1 MRHLLLLL
9 AACGLSTG
17 AMAQLTGT
25 KTIDPTGSGANNY
38 ATFGAAVQ
46 ALNAGGV
53 GAGGVTFQVKAGA
66 TFTETIPSITAS
78 GTAANPIRF
87 VKNGGGANPVLQL
100 VGAGA
105 ADAVLTLDGADYVRL
120 DSLTLRENPANTTA
134 ADMTEYGVWL
144 KGGAT
149 NNTVQGCTIE
159 LSRSNANKSYGVY
172 VLDGGNNANH
182 FYNDAVSNCT
192 SAYYLIGTTATNDGD
207 NEIGTLPGGRS
218 LISQIGVPASGGPP
232 VTTIV
237 YALYLRAQ
245 QRVKVF
251 GVELTD
257 VQGPGS
263 VYGLYSTGASNSADL
278 TDNTLRNVVSNAA
291 GTGIVEAIYID
302 GGTTSN
308 IFRNRLDGV
317 RAGGST
323 AFAVGI
329 DVTGGSNNNVVNN
342 FVLNVA
348 APASTAGTAVR
359 ALSLR
364 GGTNNNVFHNTVLVE
379 YAATVA
385 SNKSG
390 AFFMSGASTPGY
402 VANNIFVNRV
412 TGLTP
417 GAGGIGAAFFKA
429 TNTLTTLASGS
440 GNNLYYAGTPSAEHP
455 IFYGANTTAPALAIT
470 LTDFKQ
476 LASPSEQTSVTEN
489 PPFVSSTDLHISPG
503 VPTQVESGGVS
514 LVGGTGVPQD
524 IDGDARNLLTPDIG
538 ADEGNFQRVD
548 LAGPAIVLTALG
560 NTSSLTSRTLSGVSI
575 TDASGVNVAA
585 GTKPRLYYKKTTDA
599 SVFTAANDASGNGWK
614 WTETTSAASPFSFL
628 LDVTKLRSA
637 PVAGDSIQYFVVAQ
651 DLAATPNVS
660 ASPGVGF
667 AGTSVAAI
675 TSAPTRPYVY
685 RVLGF
690 ISGVKTVGT
699 SAAADYPTLTAA
711 VADLNRSELNGN
723 LTFRLIDASY
733 AGETFPITIN
743 ANPGTRPTPTTTP
756 RAVLIQPAAGTGT
769 VLLRGTA
776 TTPLLVI
783 NASYVGIDGGTAQ
796 NRRLRLRNDGTGSAS
811 GVVFASGRNVA
822 VTNSELIAGS
832 STTGYGVAFDGV
844 TAGRLANCLVQRAN
858 VGVQLQN
865 SSDSVQVIGSTI
877 GAVVAAEKIGTAGVV
892 VLSSQHF
899 DVRGNTVAGVTR
911 AASPAV
917 SGIQVSGTSREG
929 FVRGNFIS
937 DVTHTGSTT
946 ATSYGAVG
954 IRLASTDA
962 AAAIRVD
969 NNMVRDVLS
978 YGDDGFSFAPHG
990 ILASSGGSY
999 SIVHNTVA
1007 LSGTMSGGATP
1018 QSAALLLNTGVTN
1031 TAVVNNILV
1040 NNIGSTPAGGKIHAL
1055 LIAGTAASTLL
1066 VSNGN
1071 DYYVTGTQATLAN
1084 INGVDA
1090 AGIIA
1095 LRAATGQDARSASV
1109 APVFVAAAD
1118 LHLTGQNCGLAAIGV
1133 PLANVPTD
1141 IDGDARSST
1150 APVVGADEAGICV
1163 TAVAQ
1168 AKATWQT
1175 SAYPNPST
1183 GLLTLVVRGAR
1194 GALTLDVIDA
1204 LGRPVLRQQLPAGA
1218 EVSQTVDL
1226 RGRAAGV
1233 YLLRLSNGREVSSQ
1247 RVVLR

>member
-9 AACGLSTG
+9 TACGLSTG

-25 KTIDPTGSGANNY
+25 KTIDPAGTGSNNY
-38 ATFGAAVQ
+38 ATFTAAVQ

-53 GAGGVTFQVKAGA
+53 GTGGVTFQVKAGA
-66 TFTETIPSITAS
+66 TFTEAVPAITVS
-78 GTAANPIRF
+78 GSSANPIRF
-87 VKNGGGANPVLQL
+87 TKSGAGANPVLQT
-100 VGAGA
+100 VGTGA
-105 ADAVLTLDGADYVRL
+105 TDAVLTLDGADYVRL
-120 DSLTLRENPANTTA
+120 DSLALRENPANTTA
-134 ADMTEYGVWL
+134 AQMTEYGLWL

-149 NNTVQGCTIE
+149 NNTVQGCSIE
-159 LSRSNANKSYGVY
+159 LSRNNANKSYGVH
-172 VLDGGNNANH
+172 VLDGGNNSNR

-192 SAYYLIGTTATNDGD
+192 SAYYFAGTTATYDTD
-207 NEIGTLPGGRS
+207 NEIGTLTGGRS
-218 LISQIGVPASGGPP
+218 QVSQIGVPASGGPP

-237 YALYLRAQ
+237 YAVYLKSQ
-245 QRVKVF
+245 TRVKVF
-251 GVELTD
+251 GLELTD

-263 VYGLYSTGASNSADL
+263 VYGLYSTGTNNSADL
-278 TDNTLRNVVSNAA
+278 TDNVLRNVQSNAT

-329 DVTGGSNNNVVNN
+329 DVTGGTTNNVVNN

-364 GGTNNNVFHNTVLVE
+364 GGTTNNVFHNTVLVE

-402 VANNIFVNRV
+402 VVNNIFVNRV

-429 TNTLTTLASGS
+429 TNTLTTLSAGS

-455 IFYGANTTAPALAIT
+455 IFYGASTTAPALATT

-476 LASPSEQTSVTEN
+476 LAAPAEQASVTEN
-489 PPFVSSTDLHISPG
+489 PPFVSSTDLHISTTT
-503 VPTQVESGGVS
+503 PTQVESGGQS
-514 LVGGTGVPQD
+514 LVGGTGVSTD
-524 IDGDARNLLTPDIG
+524 IDGDARNVTTPDLG
-538 ADEGNFQRVD
+538 ADEGTFQRVD

-560 NTSSLTSRTLSGVSI
+560 NTSSLTSRTLSGVAI

-585 GTKPRLYYKKTTDA
+585 GSKPRLYYKKTTDA
-599 SVFTAANDASGNGWK
+599 NVFTAANDATGNGWK
-614 WTETTSAASPFSFL
+614 WTEASNAASPFSFT
-628 LDVTKLRSA
+628 LDVAKLRSA
-637 PVAGDSIQYFVVAQ
+637 PVAGDSVQYFVVAQ
-651 DLAATPNVS
+651 DLAATPNVA

-667 AGTSVAAI
+667 VGTSVAAI
-675 TSAPTRPYVY
+675 SSAPTRPYVY

-711 VADLNRSELNGN
+711 VADLNRSELNGA
-723 LTFRLIDASY
+723 LTLRLIDANY
-733 AGETFPITIN
+733 ANEVFPITIN
-743 ANPGTRPTPTTTP
+743 ANPGTRPTPTTSP
-756 RAVLIQPAAGTGT
+756 RAVLIQPATGTGS
-769 VLLRGTA
+769 VVMRGTA
-776 TTPLLVI
+776 TTPLLIV

-811 GVVFASGRNVA
+811 GVIFASGRNVA
-822 VTNSELIAGS
+822 ISNAELIAGS

-865 SSDSVQVIGSTI
+865 NCDSVQVFGNTI
-877 GAVVAAEKIGTAGVV
+877 GATVAADKIGTTGVV

-917 SGIQVSGTSREG
+917 TGVQVSGTSREG
-929 FVRGNFIS
+929 LVRGNLIS
-937 DVTHTGSTT
+937 DITHTGTTT

-962 AAAIRVD
+962 ASAIRVD

-978 YGDDGFSFAPHG
+978 YGDDGFTYAPHG
-990 ILASSGGSY
+990 ILASGGGGY
-999 SIVHNTVA
+999 AIVYNTVA
-1007 LSGTMSGGATP
+1007 LSGAMGGGATP
-1018 QSAALLLNTGVTN
+1018 QSAALLLNTGVTGV
-1031 TAVVNNILV
+1031 AAVNNILV
-1040 NNIGSTPAGGKIHAL
+1040 NNITSTPAGGRSYAL
-1055 LIAGTAASTLL
+1055 LVAGTAASTLL
-1066 VSNGN
+1066 TSNSN
-1071 DYYVTGTQATLAN
+1071 DYYVTGTQAALGSV
-1084 INGVDA
+1084 NGVDA
-1090 AGIIA
+1090 TTVTG
-1095 LRAATGQDARSASV
+1095 LRAATGQDARSVSAGV
-1109 APVFVAAAD
+1109 GFVSATD
-1118 LHLTGQNCGLAAIGV
+1118 LHLNQLNCGIAGV
-1133 PLANVPTD
+1133 GTALPNVPTD
-1141 IDGDARSST
+1141 IDGDVRST
-1150 APVVGADEAGICV
+1150 TVPVIGADEANICV

-1168 AKATWQT
+1168 AKASWQT
-1175 SAYPNPST
+1175 SVYPNPSS
-1183 GLLTLVVRGAR
+1183 GLLTVAVKGAQ
-1194 GALTLDVIDA
+1194 GPLTLEVLDA
-1204 LGRPVLRQQLPAGA
+1204 LGRPVRQQALPAGA
-1218 EVSQTVDL
+1218 DVNQTVDL
-1226 RGRAAGV
+1226 RGQAAGV
-1233 YLLRLSNGREVSSQ
+1233 YLLRLSNGRESSSQ

>member
-1 MRHLLLLL
+1 MRHLILLL

-17 AMAQLTGT
+17 ALAQLTGT
-25 KTIDPTGSGANNY
+25 KTIDPAGSGPNNY
-38 ATFGAAVQ
+38 LTFAAAVQ

-66 TFTETIPSITAS
+66 TFTETIPAITAS
-78 GTAANPIRF
+78 GTTANSIRF
-87 VKNGGGANPVLQL
+87 SKSGRGANPVLQL

-105 ADAVLTLDGADYVRL
+105 NDAVLTLDGADYVRL
-120 DSLTLRENPANTTA
+120 DSLTLRENLANTTA
-134 ADMTEYGVWL
+134 AEMTEYGLWL
-144 KGGAT
+144 KNGAS
-149 NNTVQGCTIE
+149 NNTVQGCSIE

-172 VLDGGNNANH
+172 LLDGNNSANR

-192 SAYYLIGTTATNDGD
+192 SAYYLAGATATYDAD

-218 LISQIGVPASGGPP
+218 RVTQIGLSATGGPP
-232 VTTIV
+232 TTTIV
-237 YALYLRAQ
+237 YAVYLKSQ

-251 GVELTD
+251 GLELTD

-263 VYGLYSTGASNSADL
+263 VYGLYSTGTSNSADL
-278 TDNTLRNVVSNAA
+278 TDNTLRNVVSNAT

-329 DVTGGSNNNVVNN
+329 DVTGGSTSNVVNN
-342 FVLNVA
+342 FVQNVA

-390 AFFMSGASTPGY
+390 AFFMSGANTPAY
-402 VANNIFVNRV
+402 LVNNIFVNRV
-412 TGLTP
+412 TGLGT
-417 GAGGIGAAFFKA
+417 GGIGAAFFKA
-429 TNTLTTLASGS
+429 TNTLTTLSAGS
-440 GNNLYYAGTPSAEHP
+440 GNNLYYAGAPSAEHP
-455 IFYGANTTAPALAIT
+455 IFYGANATAPALAVT

-476 LASPSEQTSVTEN
+476 LAAPAEQASVTEN
-489 PPFVSSTDLHISPG
+489 PPFVSSTDLHLSATT
-503 VPTQVESGGVS
+503 PTQVESGGQS
-514 LVGGTGVPQD
+514 LVGGTGVGTD
-524 IDGDARNLLTPDIG
+524 IDGEARNVGTPDIG
-538 ADEGNFQRVD
+538 ADEGSFQRSD
-548 LAGPAIVLTALG
+548 LAGPAIVLTPLG
-560 NTSSLTSRTLSGVSI
+560 NTSSLTSRPLTGVAI

-585 GTKPRLYYKKTTDA
+585 GTKPRLYYKKATDA
-599 SVFTAANDASGNGWK
+599 SSFAAANDATGNGWK
-614 WTETTSAASPFSFL
+614 WTEATNAASPFSFL
-628 LDVTKLRSA
+628 LDVAKLRTA
-637 PVAGDSIQYFVVAQ
+637 PAAGDSIQYFVVAQ
-651 DLAATPNVS
+651 DLAATPNVT

-675 TSAPTRPYVY
+675 SSAPTRPYVY

-711 VADLNRSELNGN
+711 VADLNRSELSGN

-743 ANPGTRPTPTTTP
+743 ANPGTRPTPATVP
-756 RAVLIQPAAGTGT
+756 RAVLIQPAPGTGP

-776 TTPLLVI
+776 TTPLLII

-796 NRRLRLRNDGTGSAS
+796 NRRLRLRNDGTGAAS

-822 VTNSELIAGS
+822 ISNTELVAGS
-832 STTGYGVAFDGV
+832 STTGYGAAFDAV
-844 TAGRLANCLVQRAN
+844 VAGRLANCLVQRAN

-865 SSDSVQVIGSTI
+865 NCDSVQVVGNVI
-877 GAVVAAEKIGTAGVV
+877 GATAAAEKIGTTGVV

-911 AASPAV
+911 ASSPAV
-917 SGIQVSGTSREG
+917 TGVQVSGTSREG
-929 FVRGNFIS
+929 FVRGNSIS
-937 DVTHTGSTT
+937 DITHTGSTT
-946 ATSYGAVG
+946 ATAYGAVG
-954 IRLASTDA
+954 IRLASSDA

-969 NNMVRDVLS
+969 NNMVRGVLS

-990 ILASSGGSY
+990 ILASSGGGY
-999 SIVHNTVA
+999 AIVYNTVA

-1018 QSAALLLNTGVTN
+1018 QTSALLLNTGVTN
-1031 TAVVNNILV
+1031 AAVLNNILV
-1040 NNIGSTPAGGKIHAL
+1040 NNITSTPAGGKTYAML
-1055 LIAGTAASTLL
+1055 VAGPAASTLL
-1066 VSNGN
+1066 TSNSN
-1071 DYYVTGTQATLAN
+1071 DYSVSGPQTALASIGGTDAATLP
-1084 INGVDA
+1084 
-1090 AGIIA
+1090 A
-1095 LRAATGQDARSASV
+1095 LRTATGQDARSVSV
-1109 APVFVAAAD
+1109 APAFVAATD
-1118 LHLTGQNCGLAAIGV
+1118 LHLTTQNCALVGV
-1133 PLANVPTD
+1133 GTPLPNVLTD
-1141 IDGDARSST
+1141 IDGDGRSTT
-1150 APVVGADEAGICV
+1150 APVIGADEASICI

-1168 AKATWQT
+1168 AQAGWQT
-1175 SAYPNPST
+1175 SVYPNPSA
-1183 GLLTLVVRGAR
+1183 GLLTVAVRGAQ
-1194 GALTLDVIDA
+1194 GALTLEVVDV
-1204 LGRPVLRQQLPAGA
+1204 LGRPVHRQLLPAGS
-1218 EVSQTVDL
+1218 EVSQPVDL
-1226 RGRAAGV
+1226 RGQAAGV
-1233 YLLRLSNGREVSSQ
+1233 YLLRLSNGREVSSS
-1247 RVVLR
+1247 RLVLR